1 MKLAPM
7 IMLLVIIQVTI
18 MFYTGAYT
26 EETYGLDP
34 YNSSTI
40 VNNTSPSIWEFISNP
55 SDWSATDVLVLI
67 AGIVGVAGAFAVGVY
82 LVTKSDTIL
91 FMPVAMM
98 FFGFGAVPM
107 ISLYKVFM
115 GHSTI
120 FGCTSIEP
128 CSTAIMAFIVTAGLI
143 SIFYVLAVLEF
154 WSGRSTS

>member
-7 IMLLVIIQVTI
+7 IMLLVLIQLTV

-40 VNNTSPSIWEFISNP
+40 VNNTSPSIWDFISNP
-55 SDWSATDVLVLI
+55 SGWSGSEILTLI

-91 FMPVAMM
+91 FMPVAMV
-98 FFGFGAVPM
+98 FFGFGAIPM
-107 ISLYKVFM
+107 ISLYNVFM
-115 GHSTI
+115 AHSTI

-128 CSTAIMAFIVTAGLI
+128 CSTAIMVFVATAGLI
-143 SIFYVLAVLEF
+143 SLFYILAVLEF

>member
-7 IMLLVIIQVTI
+7 IMLLVLIQLTV

-40 VNNTSPSIWEFISNP
+40 INNTSPSVWDFISNP
-55 SDWSATDVLVLI
+55 TGWSVSDFLLLFSGL
-67 AGIVGVAGAFAVGVY
+67 VGVAGIIAVGVY
-82 LVTKSDTIL
+82 LTTKSDTIL
-91 FMPVAMM
+91 FMPVAMV
-98 FFGFGAVPM
+98 FFGFGAIPM
-107 ISLYKVFM
+107 ISLYNVFM
-115 GHSTI
+115 AHSTI

-128 CSTAIMAFIVTAGLI
+128 CSTAIMAFVATAGLI
-143 SIFYVLAVLEF
+143 SIFYVLAVLEW